1 MEKLRNEYVEAL
13 RESVILLKGVES
25 VLKFVGRS
33 VRNVFADLAGLGAP
47 GFTLVREQF
56 LGEEEGMKG
65 VRAGVMSIPKR
76 LDGEIRDWLQ
86 AIRDGQFSGQMAD
99 YTRKLFSVL
108 GSDAPRYEKFEA
120 IFFEIFAVM
129 YFASKPLMLLDP
141 LFYLMPN
148 LIYGFPILNGLNF
161 YTSGDPDLVRRMKV
175 LTSIAAV
182 INRRLA
188 NGEKREVLLS
198 ELEIL
203 LGDFRMISDPE
214 VLQRRLEGVAAGM
227 YR

>member
-1 MEKLRNEYVEAL
+1 MEKLRDEYVEAL
-13 RESVILLKGVES
+13 RGAGILLRGVGS
-25 VLKFVGRS
+25 VLSFVGRS
-33 VRNVFADLAGLGAP
+33 VRDVLADVAGLGSP
-47 GFTLVREQF
+47 GFSVVRDKI

-65 VRAGVMSIPKR
+65 VRSGVMSIPRR
-76 LDGEIRDWLQ
+76 LDGEIRAWLQ

-99 YTRKLFSVL
+99 YMRKLFSVL
-108 GSDAPRYEKFEA
+108 GSDASRYEKFEA

-148 LIYGFPILNGLNF
+148 LIYAFPILNGLDF
-161 YTSGDPDLVRRMKV
+161 YRSEDPDLVRRMKV

-182 INRRLA
+182 INLRLA
-188 NGEKREVLLS
+188 NGENRDAIIE
-198 ELEIL
+198 ELMML

-214 VLQRRLEGVAAGM
+214 VLQKRLEGVLTGL

>member
-1 MEKLRNEYVEAL
+1 MEKLRDEYVEAL
-13 RESVILLKGVES
+13 RGSVILLKGVAG

-47 GFTLVREQF
+47 GFTVVREHF
-56 LGEEEGMKG
+56 LGEDEGMKG
-65 VRAGVMSIPKR
+65 MRAGVMSIPFR
-76 LDGEIRDWLQ
+76 LDEEIRNWLQ
-86 AIRDGQFSGQMAD
+86 AIKDGQFSGQMAD

-108 GSDAPRYEKFEA
+108 GSDVPRYEKFEA

-161 YTSGDPDLVRRMKV
+161 YNSGDPDLVRRMKV
-175 LTSIAAV
+175 LTSIASV

-188 NGEKREVLLS
+188 NGENREVLRE
-198 ELEIL
+198 ELMVL

-214 VLQRRLEGVAAGM
+214 ALQRRLESVLAGL

>member
-1 MEKLRNEYVEAL
+1 MEKLRDEYVEAL
-13 RESVILLKGVES
+13 RGAGILLQGVGS

-33 VRNVFADLAGLGAP
+33 VRDVLAGVAGLGAS
-47 GFTLVREQF
+47 GFSMVSDQF

-65 VRAGVMSIPKR
+65 VRAGVMSIPFR
-76 LDGEIRDWLQ
+76 LDEEIRDWLQ

-99 YTRKLFSVL
+99 YTRKLFTVL
-108 GSDAPRYEKFEA
+108 GSDVPRYEKFEA

-148 LIYGFPILNGLNF
+148 LIYAFPILNGLDF
-161 YTSGDPDLVRRMKV
+161 YNSGDPDLVRRMKV

-188 NGEKREVLLS
+188 NGEKRDAIIE
-198 ELEIL
+198 ELVML

-214 VLQRRLEGVAAGM
+214 ALQRRLENVLAGL